1 MKKYIS
7 FLLVPMM
14 IFGINSNSCFSQNN
28 FWEVRAQC
36 IREVKSFANSPY
48 YSYFDNNT
56 IEDLKN
62 ANRISNAFAVNIS
75 QFLNTCLSD
84 IKIIC
89 EELFYDRKAKLVLRE
104 FYSNITPLIRNLK
117 NNINNIS
124 NSIELENY
132 IMREVFRFCII
143 IKEFANTIKQNL
155 SSYNRQKYIGTP
167 EFIERIDKLL
177 SIEDKFIQLR
187 LSILV
192 SQCIDKLEQGF
203 DDSIR
208 YFLDGIEKIR
218 TEYNLNFCKELSKI
232 MTEFYR
238 AQRGCPTL
246 EQILPMM
253 IDDYPTYYN
262 LSFEEQEKIEQTV
275 NEYKKKFEMNSVQT
289 LKQILIKFNN
299 IVLRGNIENDM
310 PEIRKIV
317 VQNIMLNVEQQ
328 KKILEAL
335 KCDIEEKILVYVKEE
350 EAKQSLREFCAID
363 RFIGILDK
371 SQKRLEK
378 QLQFLKFG
386 LPVQDFEL
394 NNDEDNTNLKRTN
407 SSII

>member
-1 MKKYIS
+1 M
-7 FLLVPMM
+7 
-14 IFGINSNSCFSQNN
+14 
-28 FWEVRAQC
+28 RAQC

-89 EELFYDRKAKLVLRE
+89 KELFYDRKAKLVLRE

-132 IMREVFRFCII
+132 IMREVFRFCSI
-143 IKEFANTIKQNL
+143 IKEFANTIKQNY
-155 SSYNRQKYIGTP
+155 SKKYISEP
-167 EFIERIDKLL
+167 KLIESIDKLL
-177 SIEDKFIQLR
+177 SIDDQFIQLEYPI
-187 LSILV
+187 LVSHLV
-192 SQCIDKLEQGF
+192 SQCIDELEQGF

-238 AQRGCPTL
+238 AQYGCHPL
-246 EQILPMM
+246 EQIFPM
-253 IDDYPTYYN
+253 IIKDFPEDYN
-262 LSFEEQEKIEQTV
+262 LSFDEQDKI
-275 NEYKKKFEMNSVQT
+275 
-289 LKQILIKFNN
+289 
-299 IVLRGNIENDM
+299 
-310 PEIRKIV
+310 
-317 VQNIMLNVEQQ
+317 
-328 KKILEAL
+328 
-335 KCDIEEKILVYVKEE
+335 
-350 EAKQSLREFCAID
+350 
-363 RFIGILDK
+363 
-371 SQKRLEK
+371 
-378 QLQFLKFG
+378 
-386 LPVQDFEL
+386 
-394 NNDEDNTNLKRTN
+394 
-407 SSII
+407 